1 MRLSLKEWP
10 SNRQIEGKKYSR
22 FIAIAIMIAVYFGS
36 YNLAAI
42 KKPQTGGGWGGG
54 SYYCQQ
60 TVLAFLDEAHQSTC
74 VCVLCVCVCVIV

>member
-54 SYYCQQ
+54 QLLLP
-60 TVLAFLDEAHQSTC
+60 TNC
-74 VCVLCVCVCVIV
+74 VGFFR

>member
-42 KKPQTGGGWGGG
+42 KKPQTAGGWRGGGG
-54 SYYCQQ
+54 QLLLP
-60 TVLAFLDEAHQSTC
+60 TNC
-74 VCVLCVCVCVIV
+74 VGFFR